1 MPDTKKPRLEI
12 VVWND
17 AHASTSTTDVK
28 AAALLKPILTYSVG
42 FVVAENQHGVVLA
55 SDLYHDHPGE
65 AYGPM
70 FIPHGIIINR
80 WAVALPRCFP
90 KLKATPSG

>member
-1 MPDTKKPRLEI
+1 MTGTKKPRLEI
-12 VVWND
+12 VVWDD
-17 AHASTSTTDVK
+17 AHASTSVTDAK
-28 AAALLKPILTYSVG
+28 AAALIKPIRTYSAG

-70 FIPHGIIINR
+70 FIPYGMIVKR
-80 WAVALPRCFP
+80 LKVTLPKGFP
-90 KLKATPSG
+90 TLREAPV

>member
-1 MPDTKKPRLEI
+1 MAGTKKPRLEI
-12 VVWND
+12 LVWDD
-17 AHASTSTTDVK
+17 AHASTSTTDFK
-28 AAALLKPILTYSVG
+28 AAALLKPVRTYSVG

-70 FIPHGIIINR
+70 FIPLGMIVKR
-80 WAVALPRCFP
+80 MKVTLPKGFP
-90 KLKATPSG
+90 TLPASPP